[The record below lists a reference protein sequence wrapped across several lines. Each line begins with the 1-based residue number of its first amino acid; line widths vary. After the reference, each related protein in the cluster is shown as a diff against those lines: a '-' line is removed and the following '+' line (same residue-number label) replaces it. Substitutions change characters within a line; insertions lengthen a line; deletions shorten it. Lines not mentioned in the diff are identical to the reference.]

1 MSRQRQ
7 RSSFRPSA
15 AAKAACG
22 EHGFVP
28 LTFELLNSDVWCNLS
43 IHAFRVLTFLM
54 REHLTHGGKENGFLA
69 APYDQLMQCGIS
81 RYLVRPALDELVASR
96 LVEVTHRGLGWT
108 GGKPDRSMYRLTFL
122 QWKLNGATGPQW
134 IPPTNEWKACGV
146 RKPAPQIKQQLN
158 RYKTMKPTKQ
168 EQERNRY
175 LIVNTP
181 TFGTEDAAK
190 RWDAY
195 EELILTKYGEAGCE
209 PEPSREERL
218 NVAWRNRDRKH
229 A

>member
-28 LTFELLNSDVWCNLS
+28 LTFELLNSDVWCTLS
-43 IHAFRVLTFLM
+43 IHAIR
-54 REHLTHGGKENGFLA
+54 
-69 APYDQLMQCGIS
+69 
-81 RYLVRPALDELVASR
+81 
-96 LVEVTHRGLGWT
+96 
-108 GGKPDRSMYRLTFL
+108 GKPDRSMYRLTFL